1 MRNTYRHSL
10 TQPSLSLVALF
21 GILSLCLF
29 ASHTPAQ
36 TLGEVKKQMQ
46 ERGASPRTEAIPDT
60 ATTQQDDA
68 AAQQEKDSPSRA
80 EQRAQ
85 AIVGT
90 WLSTLANGTKGLIT
104 FNADGT
110 VIYSVQGEVSTA
122 PNRPPHTSLHG
133 VWRYLGGRRFGYT
146 VWDIWYDA
154 NTSQLIQYGKLRG
167 EVTLN
172 WDREEGN
179 VRAKLEF
186 FNPQGDVILS
196 REGTAN
202 FKRIKYEP
210 LD

>member
-1 MRNTYRHSL
+1 MRNTHFHSMNH
-10 TQPSLSLVALF
+10 TSLSLVALF
-21 GILSLCLF
+21 CILSLCLF

-36 TLGEVKKQMQ
+36 TLGEVKRQMQ
-46 ERGASPRTEAIPDT
+46 ERGASPRTAAILDT
-60 ATTQQDDA
+60 ATTQQDA
-68 AAQQEKDSPSRA
+68 AAQQENSPSRA

-85 AIVGT
+85 AIVGS
-90 WLSTLANGTKGLIT
+90 WLSTLANGSKGLIT

>member
-1 MRNTYRHSL
+1 MRNTHLHSMNQ
-10 TQPSLSLVALF
+10 TSIIFVALLCVF
-21 GILSLCLF
+21 SLCLF
-29 ASHTPAQ
+29 AVNAPAQ
-36 TLGEVKKQMQ
+36 TLGEVKRRTQ
-46 ERGASPRTEAIPDT
+46 EREANPRAEAISDN
-60 ATTQQDDA
+60 AAQQDDA
-68 AAQQEKDSPSRA
+68 AAQQENSPSRA

-85 AIVGT
+85 AIVGS
-90 WLSTLANGTKGLIT
+90 WLSTLANGAKGLIT

-133 VWRYLGGRRFGYT
+133 VWRYLGGRRFGFT